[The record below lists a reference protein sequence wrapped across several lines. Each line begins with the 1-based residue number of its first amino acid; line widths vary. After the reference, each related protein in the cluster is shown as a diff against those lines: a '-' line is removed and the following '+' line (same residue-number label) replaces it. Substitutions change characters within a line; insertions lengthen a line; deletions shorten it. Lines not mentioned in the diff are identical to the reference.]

1 MLIVKYS
8 NQFKKDL
15 NKIKKRG
22 LEIEKLKKIIETLAN
37 GEKLMPKYK
46 DHCLIGDYKRL

>member
-15 NKIKKRG
+15 KKIKKRG
-22 LEIEKLKKIIETLAN
+22 MKIEELKKIIETLAN
-37 GEKLMPKYK
+37 GEKLLPKYK
-46 DHCLIGDYKRL
+46 DHCLIGNYKRV